1 MFHGS
6 PRTLIEAR
14 IDIASLSLYFSLT
27 RYPSVGPSVPLTRC
41 IVTIMPV
48 YGIINYKSVT
58 TITSRNVPARPLP
71 RFSVTRNWSAKFAKL
86 TAIWISSFSK
96 FVECSRRMRNLR
108 GGEEGEKRAGGS
120 RVAGCGICDR
130 TREEKS
136 LGAASNGFRELSPA
150 RRRFPRA
157 PDPRFLHFVQ
167 FLSFDP
173 ATRRAISFLYI
184 V

>member
-1 MFHGS
+1 
-6 PRTLIEAR
+6 
-14 IDIASLSLYFSLT
+14 
-27 RYPSVGPSVPLTRC
+27 
-41 IVTIMPV
+41 MPV

-130 TREEKS
+130 AREEKS
-136 LGAASNGFRELSPA
+136 LGAAGNGFRELSPA

-157 PDPRFLHFVQ
+157 PDSRFCISFNFFRSIRRLDAQ
-167 FLSFDP
+167 FLSFTSCNP
-173 ATRRAISFLYI
+173 RERVHRGKTRRYSSPSPVVSCNCYLLRMARRVLITEMLEWI
-184 V
+184 